1 SPRVKNFTNR
11 ASRPLLAILAA
22 GVVLFPLR
30 ATGAVSGTIE
40 GQVIRAPSDSPLAG
54 VRVTLMGADRGG
66 SNPITR
72 TAVTD
77 RHGSY
82 TFDNV
87 PASNNR
93 VYALN
98 AIYDRGLFAGGAIQI
113 PSNTS
118 KRPVIKTRLRVW
130 KTTTDP
136 SAILIARDDLFVQQQ
151 HDGAGVIESISVQN
165 NTNAAYI
172 GRGADVVQSATG
184 AVPSLGFALPSG
196 ASRGGFAIVQSDLD
210 IPELRPT
217 DFGVAATSAIPP
229 GLTKITY
236 SYRVQGLVGSTDI
249 SRTTLYPT
257 VETSV
262 FAAPPLGIQ
271 SNRLKRA
278 GDVTIGKIKYQRWSS
293 TAPLAPGDELQAL
306 AVARAGLAPGLI
318 IGIVAGFVLFALAGL
333 LFYLRS
339 PSRRSRP
346 HRAAPASAR
355 KDLLVAIA
363 KLDRRH
369 ETGEVADDEW
379 RQTRA
384 KLKAQVERQP

>member
-1 SPRVKNFTNR
+1 VKNFSNR
-11 ASRPLLAILAA
+11 ATQSLLVILMAGLTLLPGRAA
-22 GVVLFPLR
+22 AA
-30 ATGAVSGTIE
+30 ATGTIE
-40 GQVIRAPSDSPLAG
+40 GRVIKAPSDSPLEG
-54 VRVTLMGADRGG
+54 VHVTLMGADRDG
-66 SNPITR
+66 SHAMTR

-77 RHGSY
+77 RQGRY
-82 TFDNV
+82 KFDHI

-98 AIYDRGLFAGGAIQI
+98 ARYDRGLFAGGAIQV

-118 KRPVIKTRLRVW
+118 KRPVIQTRLRVW
-130 KTTTDP
+130 NTTTDP

-151 HDGAGVIESISVQN
+151 HDGASVIESISVQN

-172 GRGADVVQSATG
+172 GRGADIVGSTKG
-184 AVPSLGFALPSG
+184 GVPSLGFALPSG

-262 FAAPPLGIQ
+262 FAAPPLDIQ

-318 IGIVAGFVLFALAGL
+318 IGIVAGFVLFALVGL

-339 PSRRSRP
+339 PSRRARP
-346 HRAAPASAR
+346 QKTPTAPAR
-355 KDLLVAIA
+355 QDLLIAIA
-363 KLDRRH
+363 KLDHRH
-369 ETGEVADDEW
+369 ESGEVADDEW
-379 RQTRA
+379 RRTRA
-384 KLKAQVERQP
+384 RLKSQVEQQT